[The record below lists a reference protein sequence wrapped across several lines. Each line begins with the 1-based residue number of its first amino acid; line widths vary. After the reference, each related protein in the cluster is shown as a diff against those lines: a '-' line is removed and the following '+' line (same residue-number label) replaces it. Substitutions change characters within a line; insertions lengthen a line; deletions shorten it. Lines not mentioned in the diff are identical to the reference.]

1 MIRNHFCETFQ
12 NLHFPDNRKDDK
24 TDRPFKMRPMIDHL
38 SSKFSEVLLNDKE
51 QSIDEHMV
59 KFKGRSGMKQYIK
72 LKPKKWGFKF
82 WFRYLSKSG
91 YLYQMNIYLG
101 RKQISEFN
109 LGLGAEVVLLLTK
122 GLEQSFCT
130 YYFDNYF
137 NGLKLNGKLFQKD
150 IYDIATVL
158 CNRKQMSKLIDDKQ
172 MKRGG
177 CEVLCSGNTMACK

>member
-38 SSKFSEVLLNDKE
+38 SSKFSEVLLNDNE

-137 NGLKLNGKLFQKD
+137 NGLKLNGKLFQKG

-177 CEVLCSGNTMACK
+177 CEVLCSGNTKACK